1 VSDRQLVEQL
11 RKRAANDRKIQANN
25 EVIAAALRGQRILFD
40 EGHRSDTNTFAVR
53 MALDH
58 ENCAKNDAKLAADWD
73 AAADRIDVMV
83 RTKDRIQAKV
93 DELKR
98 SGYTSNHAFLQGTL
112 EAILRDML

>member
-1 VSDRQLVEQL
+1 MQ
-11 RKRAANDRKIQANN
+11 DRKIQANN
-25 EVIAAALRGQRILFD
+25 EVIATALRGQRILFD

-73 AAADRIDVMV
+73 AAADRIEVLA
-83 RTKDRIQAKV
+83 RTKERIQAKV

-98 SGYTSNHAFLQGTL
+98 SGYSVTHAVMLGTL
-112 EAILRDML
+112 EAILKDMQ